1 MRRLFS
7 IVLIGWMLPISTL
20 AQIRQGRVRLA
31 EFWQSGMVIQRDRPI
46 TVWGWGKPGSLVQVR
61 LDGEERRTTVA
72 PDSAWQVLLSAR
84 PAQTT
89 PLKLTLQSDSAT
101 IELTDLLVGDVYLCA
116 GQSNM
121 AFPVSRD
128 QHAAQTLT
136 TSRNPQLRLYDR
148 VPGAF
153 RYNEPFKASEVAH
166 LVPDR
171 YYKPGK
177 WQMADSASV
186 RPFSA
191 VCYYAGRQVQQTTG
205 VPIGL
210 LHVAVGGSP
219 AEAWMP
225 PEPDTPDTLLRAL
238 FGRDWWDNPALE
250 PWCVQRGH
258 ENLDSLLKAGYP
270 VPHDP
275 LGIHHP
281 YQPGF
286 LYQAAIAPMTRLPI
300 KGVLWYQGE
309 SNALSLV
316 RVRQHEHLFS
326 RLVAG
331 WRRAWQQTNLP
342 FYVCQL
348 SSISTEK
355 GYRSEYWPLFRDG
368 QRRLTAQLSHVGM
381 AVTSDVGH
389 RTDVHPTDKKTVG
402 ERLARVILVQTY
414 RQPLLAAPL
423 PLRVRRRAGGW
434 VLRLANSGTGL
445 QTADGQPVRGFA
457 VGDATGPQVDLPA
470 RLDGKQIVLMGPPT
484 GRYLYYGWQPFSTAN
499 VVNSEGL
506 PLTTF
511 QLPLP

>member
-1 MRRLFS
+1 MRRTL
-7 IVLIGWMLPISTL
+7 IIGLIAWVLPSPTE
-20 AQIRQGRVRLA
+20 AQIRLA

-46 TVWGWGKPGSLVQVR
+46 TVWGWGKPGSIVHVR
-61 LDGEERRTTVA
+61 LKREERLMTVA
-72 PDSAWQVLLSAR
+72 PDSMWQVQLSAR
-84 PAQTT
+84 PASTT
-89 PLKLTLQSDSAT
+89 PLQLTLQSDSVT
-101 IELTDLLVGDVYLCA
+101 IELTNLLVGDVYLCA

-121 AFPVSRD
+121 AFPMAGD
-128 QHAAQTLT
+128 QHAVQTL
-136 TSRNPQLRLYDR
+136 SVASNSLLRLYNR

-153 RYNEPFKASEVAH
+153 RYNEPFKASDAAH

-210 LHVAVGGSP
+210 LHVAVGGCP
-219 AEAWMP
+219 AEAWMQS
-225 PEPDTPDTLLRAL
+225 EPDTPDTLLRAV
-238 FGRDWWDNPALE
+238 FGRDWWANPALE
-250 PWCVQRGH
+250 PWCIQRGH
-258 ENLDSLLKAGYP
+258 ENLDSLIQAGYP
-270 VPHDP
+270 VPRGP
-275 LGIHHP
+275 SGFNHP

-286 LYQAAIAPMTRLPI
+286 LYQAGISPMTRLPI

-309 SNALSLV
+309 SNALSLA
-316 RVRQHEHLFS
+316 RAQQHEHLFP

-331 WRRAWQQTNLP
+331 WRQAWKQPDLP

-402 ERLARVILVQTY
+402 ERLARVILRQTY

-434 VLRLANSGTGL
+434 VLRLENASIGL
-445 QTADGQPVRGFA
+445 QTADGQAVRGFA
-457 VGDATGPQVDLPA
+457 VGDATGPQKDLSA
-470 RLDGKQIVLMGPPT
+470 RLDVKQIVLTGPRT

-499 VVNSEGL
+499 VVNSAGL

>member
-1 MRRLFS
+1 MGRTLI
-7 IVLIGWMLPISTL
+7 IVLVAWVLPLPTV
-20 AQIRQGRVRLA
+20 AQLRLV
-31 EFWQSGMVIQRDRPI
+31 EFWQSGMVIQRDQPM
-46 TVWGWGKPGSLVQVR
+46 TVWGWGKPGSVVYVR
-61 LDGEERRTTVA
+61 LDGEDRRTTVA
-72 PDSAWQVLLSAR
+72 PDSAWQVQLSAR
-84 PAQTT
+84 PASIT
-89 PLKLTLQSDSAT
+89 PSQLTLRSDSIT
-101 IELTDLLVGDVYLCA
+101 IELTNLLVGDVYLCA

-121 AFPVSRD
+121 AFPVARD
-128 QHAAQTLT
+128 QHAAQTLPAAYN
-136 TSRNPQLRLYDR
+136 SLLRLYDR

-153 RYNEPFKASEVAH
+153 RYNEPFKASDAAH

-171 YYKPGK
+171 YYKPGA
-177 WQMADSASV
+177 WQIADSASV

-205 VPIGL
+205 VPVGL
-210 LHVAVGGSP
+210 LHMAVGGCP
-219 AEAWMP
+219 TEAWMQ
-225 PEPDTPDTLLRAL
+225 PELDTPDTLLRAI
-238 FGRDWWDNPALE
+238 FCRDWWHNTALE

-258 ENLDSLLKAGYP
+258 ENLDSLIQVGYP
-270 VPHDP
+270 VPRGP
-275 LGIHHP
+275 LGFNHP

-286 LYQAAIAPMTRLPI
+286 LYQAAISPMTRLPI

-309 SNALSLV
+309 SNALSLA
-316 RVRQHEHLFS
+316 RAQQHEHLFP

-331 WRRAWQQTNLP
+331 WRRVWQRTELP

-368 QRRLTAQLSHVGM
+368 QRRLTALLSHVSM

-402 ERLARVILVQTY
+402 ERLARVILRQTY

-423 PLRVRRRAGGW
+423 PIRVRRRAGEW
-434 VLRLANSGTGL
+434 VLRLENTGTGL
-445 QTADGQPVRGFA
+445 QTADGQAVRGFA
-457 VGDATGPQVDLPA
+457 VGNATGPQTDLSA
-470 RLDGKQIVLMGPPT
+470 RLDGKQIVLT
-484 GRYLYYGWQPFSTAN
+484 GVSAGQYLYYGWQPFSTAN
-499 VVNSEGL
+499 VVNSAGL